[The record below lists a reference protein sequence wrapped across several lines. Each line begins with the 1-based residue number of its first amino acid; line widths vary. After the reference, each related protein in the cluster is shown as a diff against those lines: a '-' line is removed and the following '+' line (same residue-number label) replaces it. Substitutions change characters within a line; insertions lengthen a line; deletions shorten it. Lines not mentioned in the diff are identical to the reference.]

1 MGGLVSKN
9 ILITGGAR
17 RVGAR
22 CVRYLHAQGCS
33 ILLHYRS
40 SSSEAQGLADELNL
54 LRADSVRIIQA
65 DLTSSEA
72 LARLAGVA
80 SKAWGGV
87 DVLINNA
94 SAFYATKVGDVIE
107 EQWDDLLGSN
117 LKAPFFLTQA
127 LMTTLK
133 ARHGCVV
140 NIVDIHAERGLPDFS
155 VYSIAK
161 AGLVTL
167 TKVLAK
173 ELSPEIR
180 VNAVAPGA
188 IMWPEQDEVAALQKQ
203 EIQAKVA
210 LQRIGCPDD
219 IAKAVAYLINDADYV
234 TGQVITVDGGRTLF
248 T

>member
-1 MGGLVSKN
+1 
-9 ILITGGAR
+9 
-17 RVGAR
+17 
-22 CVRYLHAQGCS
+22 
-33 ILLHYRS
+33 
-40 SSSEAQGLADELNL
+40 
-54 LRADSVRIIQA
+54 
-65 DLTSSEA
+65 
-72 LARLAGVA
+72 
-80 SKAWGGV
+80 
-87 DVLINNA
+87 
-94 SAFYATKVGDVIE
+94 
-107 EQWDDLLGSN
+107 
-117 LKAPFFLTQA
+117 LTQA